1 MNKPRQYLIL
11 VDKRDSEKFR
21 RFRIGKFNSAIWDVL
36 DKNNLKFLW
45 GFHKGQISNS
55 WKDIRKNDHVFFSV
69 PNNNFEIT
77 AIVAKKLTAK
87 KLGKAFWPD
96 NPDSQDV
103 TYFLLFDS
111 IQKTNLLFTQTLDN
125 TVKKVKMPFP
135 GIYKLQKNFKTG
147 LDATETGPDAKDRPR
162 PKPFVMPDIKKA
174 PTPKKQFE
182 VMRFLRDSE
191 KVKKLKNLY
200 YNRCQICGYT
210 FEYEKGKFYSE
221 VHHYNPLKASAD
233 DELDNMIVV
242 CPNHHAEFD
251 HGMIVV
257 DPSGT
262 AILDRLGKKIADIH
276 FKNGHRLN
284 RKNIKSQ
291 LDRYYH
297 EI

>member
-21 RFRIGKFNSAIWDVL
+21 RFRTGKFNAATRDVL

-45 GFHKGQISNS
+45 GFHKGQISDS
-55 WKDIRKNDHVFFSV
+55 WKDIQKNDCVFFSV
-69 PNNNFEIT
+69 PNNNFEVM
-77 AIVAKKLTAK
+77 ASVAKKITAK
-87 KLGKAFWPD
+87 KLGRVLWPD
-96 NPDSQDV
+96 NPDSQGI
-103 TYFLLFDS
+103 THFLLFDS

-125 TVKKVKMPFP
+125 TAKKVRMSFP
-135 GIYKLQKNFKTG
+135 GIYELQKNFRAG
-147 LDATETGPDAKDRPR
+147 LDAAEAWPDAKDRPR
-162 PKPFVMPDIKKA
+162 PKPFVMPDMKKT

-182 VMRFLRDSE
+182 VMRFLRDSG
-191 KVKKLKNLY
+191 KVKKLKKIY
-200 YNRCQICGYT
+200 CNRCQICEYT

-251 HGMIVV
+251 HGMIAV

-262 AILDRLGKKIADIH
+262 AILDRRGKKIADIR

-284 RKNIKSQ
+284 RKNIESQ
-291 LDRYYH
+291 LD
-297 EI
+297 